1 MKLPLTWL
9 REFVTIDASVEEISR
24 RLSVAGLEVENIE
37 RLAPAF
43 EGVTIA
49 RVLDVQKHPNA
60 DRLNLCQVDSGSEKF
75 SVVCGAPNVQAGMTA
90 ALARVGAKLGKEPPL
105 QAAVIR
111 GVRSEGMLC
120 SEREL
125 GLSTEHAGILSL
137 PLDAP
142 IGTPLADYLG
152 LNEVVFD
159 VAVLANRGD
168 CLSIL
173 GLAREVSALFDVR
186 LTLPRLRSLKIDGRS
201 GAPGA
206 EAAFSVEIGAPD
218 LCPRYAALKMTGI
231 KIVSSPMWMKRRLEL
246 CGTRSI
252 NNVVDATNYV
262 MLELGQPLHA
272 FDLTKIASGKI
283 IVRRAGVDREFVTLD
298 NQKRELMPDDLLIC
312 DPEKPLAI
320 AGIMG
325 GLNSEVSDSTST
337 ILLESAYFEPMPVA
351 RTARRLGLRSE
362 ASYRFER
369 GVDRMGQVAG
379 LFRVAEL
386 LRQTAAAREEGPVG
400 DYDVRPAAP
409 REITLDPKKLASLL
423 GVEIPAPE
431 VRRRLVALGATVKKA
446 ASGKNLLSVVPPPYR
461 SDLNE
466 STDLAE
472 EVARLTG
479 LEDILPQ
486 LPSRQFAYA
495 APNRER
501 EFLRG
506 AREILQ
512 GAGFTELDTL
522 AFATMADNDKF
533 PGIAKGDPIR
543 VQNPIVE
550 ELRQMRRSLVPAL
563 LEALRFNLNR
573 QTADFHAFEIAKV
586 YSRENGAVVERIAL
600 AALSYG
606 DYALAEVGK
615 PAVKASFFTM
625 KGVVEALIGALGL
638 TSRVSYRSPSDGA
651 LAFLH
656 PGASAQIILDDDV
669 IGYLGELHPRDAM
682 ERDLSQTCVVCEL
695 DLEKLRAYGFS
706 PRATI
711 EAPPRFPAVR
721 RDLAL
726 VLDRGFPA
734 ASAVAAIREL
744 GSDLLEDVV
753 VFDVYEGQSIAS
765 GKKSVAMA
773 LTYRARDRT
782 LTDEEVNRVH
792 AALIE
797 AARARLGAELR
808 Q

>member
-1 MKLPLTWL
+1 MKLPLSWL
-9 REFVTIDASVEEISR
+9 REFVTLDSSVEEISR

-37 RLAPAF
+37 RITPAF
-43 EGVTIA
+43 EGVSIA

-60 DRLNLCQVDSGSEKF
+60 DRLHLCQVDSGTEKF
-75 SVVCGAPNVQAGMTA
+75 SIVCGAPNVQAGMTA

-142 IGTPLADYLG
+142 IGTSLADYLG
-152 LNEVVFD
+152 LNETIFD

-173 GLAREVSALFDVR
+173 GLAREVSALFDLR
-186 LTLPRLRSLKIDGRS
+186 LMLPRLKSLKIDGAS
-201 GAPGA
+201 GAGA
-206 EAAFSVEIGAPD
+206 PFSVEITAPD

-231 KIVSSPMWMKRRLEL
+231 KIGPSPMWMKRRLEL

-272 FDLTKIASGKI
+272 FDLTKISGGKI
-283 IVRRAGVDREFVTLD
+283 IVRRAGEDREFVTLD
-298 NQKRELMPDDLLIC
+298 DQKRELRPDDLLIC

-325 GLNSEVSDSTST
+325 GLNSEVSDSTAA
-337 ILLESAYFEPMPVA
+337 ILLESAYFEPMTVA

-369 GVDRMGQVAG
+369 GIDRMGQVAA
-379 LFRVAEL
+379 LFRVAEI
-386 LRQTAAAREEGPVG
+386 LRQIANAREEGAVV
-400 DYDVRPAAP
+400 DYEVRPATP
-409 REITLDPKKLASLL
+409 REIILDPKKLASLL
-423 GVEIPAPE
+423 GVEIPTPE
-431 VRRRLVALGATVKKA
+431 VRRRLVALGASVKKS

-466 STDLAE
+466 PADLAE

-479 LEDILPQ
+479 LEDVPAA

-495 APNRER
+495 PPNRDR
-501 EFLRG
+501 EFIRG
-506 AREILQ
+506 VREVLL
-512 GAGFTELDTL
+512 GAGFSELDTL
-522 AFATMADNDKF
+522 AFATIADNGKF
-533 PGIAKGDPIR
+533 DGIAKGEAIG

-550 ELRQMRRSLVPAL
+550 EMRQMRRSLLPAQ

-573 QTADFHAFEIAKV
+573 QAADFHAFEIAKV
-586 YSRENGAVVERIAL
+586 YSRENGAVAERYAL

-606 DYALAEVGK
+606 DYVQAELGK
-615 PAVKASFFTM
+615 PAIKTSFFTM
-625 KGVVEALIGALGL
+625 KGVLEALLGALGL
-638 TSRVSYRSPSDGA
+638 ASRISYQPPKDGA
-651 LAFLH
+651 LPFLH
-656 PGASAQIILDDDV
+656 PGASAEVALDGDI
-669 IGYLGELHPRDAM
+669 IGYLGELHPREAM
-682 ERDLSQTCVVCEL
+682 ERDLTEPCVVCEL
-695 DLEKLRAYGFS
+695 DLEKLRAYGFT
-706 PRATI
+706 PRTTI

-726 VLDRGFPA
+726 LLERAFPA
-734 ASAVAAIREL
+734 AKVVETVREM
-744 GSDLLEDVV
+744 GSELLEDVT

-773 LTYRARDRT
+773 LTYRAKDRT
-782 LTDEEVNRVH
+782 LTDDEVNRVH
-792 AALIE
+792 AALVE
-797 AARARLGAELR
+797 AARTRLGAELR